1 MPGRLDGG
9 DPQAALPRG
18 GAPEGPVRR
27 LVRFLLDTDS
37 VSFAL
42 RGHGEVGARLQTHRP
57 SDICISAITLAELRY
72 GADRKGSRKLHG
84 LIDTFTSAVEV
95 VPFDE
100 EAAAEFGRIGSVLA
114 ERGTP
119 IGEVDVLIA
128 AHAVALRCTLVTNN
142 VRHFSR
148 VPGLSVENWA

>member
-1 MPGRLDGG
+1 MKY
-9 DPQAALPRG
+9 
-18 GAPEGPVRR
+18 
-27 LVRFLLDTDS
+27 LLDTDS
-37 VSFAL
+37 VSYAL
-42 RGHGEVGARLQTHRP
+42 RGQGDVGVRIRACNP
-57 SDICISAITLAELRY
+57 SDLRISALTLAELRY

-84 LIDTFTSAVEV
+84 LIDTFAAAIEV

-100 EAAAEFGRIGSVLA
+100 VAAAEFGRIGSMLA

-119 IGEVDVLIA
+119 IGEFDVLIA
-128 AHAVALRCTLVTNN
+128 AHAVSLRCTLVTNN